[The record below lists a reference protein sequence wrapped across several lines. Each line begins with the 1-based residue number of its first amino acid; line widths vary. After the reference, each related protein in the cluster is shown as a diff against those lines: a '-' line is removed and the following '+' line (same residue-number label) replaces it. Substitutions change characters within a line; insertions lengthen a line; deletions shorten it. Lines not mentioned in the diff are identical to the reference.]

1 MSIPIVLIHGYS
13 DEGASFGAW
22 ARELAKDRDVSLLHT
37 CSYESLT
44 NEVSIRDI
52 AEGFDRAL
60 RIRTGLDKDEPFDAI
75 VHSTGML
82 VIRAWLAGDRERRVP
97 RLRHLIGLAPAT
109 FGSPLAH
116 KGRSWLGSVFK
127 GDRNP
132 FSPDFLEAGN
142 RVLHGL
148 ELASPF
154 TWDLAGHD
162 LLGDNPVF
170 TTHDNTPWAF
180 IFCGTE
186 RYGGIK
192 RLASEHGTDGT
203 VRLAGCALDSRKIR
217 VDLTLERGRRE
228 RFVVDPWR
236 NHDAPLIPVKG
247 KNHGTIL
254 TEPSPELVRM
264 VRRALTVRTE
274 ADYKAWMADDDVV
287 QARKLRDALPNQ
299 WQQFIV
305 HAMDE
310 RGDGIEDWN
319 LQLTTRI
326 GGEDVPLEDFDLD
339 VHAYAGDPSFRSF
352 HVDIN
357 KIKGA
362 GLENLWMR
370 VIASSGSRI
379 VGYRGEGSE
388 KMVGE
393 GEDMRMVEDG
403 KWDAVVNLTPTLQ
416 PTGDDEGAT
425 GPVEVFYPFTTT
437 LIELK
442 LNREP
447 LPPMGPNRVLWFT
460 GQRAT

>member
-1 MSIPIVLIHGYS
+1 M
-13 DEGASFGAW
+13 W
-22 ARELAKDRDVSLLHT
+22 
-37 CSYESLT
+37 
-44 NEVSIRDI
+44 
-52 AEGFDRAL
+52 
-60 RIRTGLDKDEPFDAI
+60 
-75 VHSTGML
+75 
-82 VIRAWLAGDRERRVP
+82 W
-97 RLRHLIGLAPAT
+97 
-109 FGSPLAH
+109 
-116 KGRSWLGSVFK
+116 
-127 GDRNP
+127 
-132 FSPDFLEAGN
+132 
-142 RVLHGL
+142 
-148 ELASPF
+148 
-154 TWDLAGHD
+154 
-162 LLGDNPVF
+162 
-170 TTHDNTPWAF
+170 
-180 IFCGTE
+180 
-186 RYGGIK
+186 
-192 RLASEHGTDGT
+192 
-203 VRLAGCALDSRKIR
+203 
-217 VDLTLERGRRE
+217 
-228 RFVVDPWR
+228 DPWR

-247 KNHGTIL
+247 KNHGTIV

-264 VRRALTVRTE
+264 VRRALTVKTE
-274 ADYKAWMADDDVV
+274 TDYKAWLADDDVV

-339 VHAYAGDPSFRSF
+339 VHAYAGDPSYRSF

-362 GLENLWMR
+362 GLQSLWMR

-416 PTGDDEGAT
+416 PAGDEGAT

-460 GQRAT
+460 GQRAG